1 MKNGFSLLE
10 LLITISV
17 ISIIAAIGYP
27 SIDNFGKVE
36 NYESDL
42 ATIRGQ
48 INIVRQI
55 SLENGHAYRLKV
67 VNDDTNNNS
76 SLEVWK
82 AQGLNRFNIKY
93 HKSTTPPCSEFG
105 GSGNQGVQET
115 ELTKQLEYF
124 VIKKCNSL
132 TGSCTP
138 VSVDDNY
145 FCFLPDASSPE
156 NIKATIESTGN
167 AGKKTEFIHFY
178 KSGFF
183 NNGKRM

>member
-10 LLITISV
+10 LIITVSV

-82 AQGLNRFNIKY
+82 AQGLNRFNTEY
-93 HKSTTPPCSEFG
+93 HKSTNPPCSSFG
-105 GSGNQGVQET
+105 GDNENGIQET
-115 ELTKQLEYF
+115 ELTKELQYF
-124 VIKKCNSL
+124 TIKKCNSL
-132 TGSCTP
+132 SGNCNP
-138 VSVDDNY
+138 VGAAVNY
-145 FCFLPDASSPE
+145 FCFLPDGSSPQ
-156 NIKATIESTGN
+156 NIKATIEAAGN
-167 AGKKTEFIHFY
+167 AGDKSEFIHFY

-183 NNGKRM
+183 NNGERM